1 MHAKG
6 VFMAEKQS
14 LDKNLES
21 AAVNPKKVDIDGQVI
36 ESHSLSELI
45 ELDKY
50 LSAKKAV
57 KSRRGGLRISKMC
70 HGGAE

>member
-1 MHAKG
+1 
-6 VFMAEKQS
+6 MAEKQS
-14 LDKNLES
+14 LDEKIISS
-21 AAVNPKKVDIDGQVI
+21 ASGPKKVDIDGQVV
-36 ESHSLSELI
+36 EQHSLSDLI

-57 KSRRGGLRISKMC
+57 KSRHGGLRISKMR